1 MKIKNKITF
10 IFVILVA
17 TMQLVIFTVIY
28 LFAVDYTTSAFFDKL
43 KKRTIIAEQS
53 YFEKDTLNVE
63 IYEDLR
69 RKHLQTLP
77 EEQEFIFPINTELK
91 AISEELKIALP
102 ETFYSSLITHNYA
115 EAKVGKTFLSGINY
129 NDHTANYLII
139 LTAQDHDG
147 VNELSNL
154 RTLLFFL
161 FLLNIIVLLLLGRFF
176 AKRTLNPLTQIIE
189 KVNTIRVTNLHERLQ
204 TTHNRDELSQLAST
218 FNDMLD
224 RLETS
229 FDIQSNFINNASH
242 ELKNPLTAILGQT
255 EIALLKERSPE
266 EYIKVLE
273 GVETEALRLD
283 ALINSLLKF
292 AQTEND
298 EKGLLISPMRLDEL
312 ILEVKGNIDLINP
325 ENKIEIDFNDF
336 PENPDLLVVEGNYGL
351 INIALNNI
359 LDNASK
365 FSENKKVIVK
375 IIANNSVIKIVVTDQ
390 GVGIPAD
397 EIKNI
402 YQPFY
407 RAANVRNV
415 KGYGFGLPLTYKIM
429 KLHSGTIEVF
439 SEHKKG
445 TIVTLIFPN
454 KHQRTSISK

>member
-1 MKIKNKITF
+1 
-10 IFVILVA
+10 
-17 TMQLVIFTVIY
+17 MQLVIFSIIYVI
-28 LFAVDYTTSAFFDKL
+28 AEDYRTGEFFEKL
-43 KKRTIIAEQS
+43 KNRTLIAEKS
-53 YFEKDTLNVE
+53 HFEKDALSAE
-63 IYEDLR
+63 IYEEIKQ
-69 RKHLQTLP
+69 KHLQILP
-77 EEQEFIFPINTELK
+77 NEQEFIFPKNTPLEQIN
-91 AISEELKIALP
+91 SETTARIPKL
-102 ETFYSSLITHNYA
+102 FYAHLLSENYA
-115 EAKVGKTFLSGINY
+115 EAKVGNTFFSGINY
-129 NDHTANYLII
+129 KDRNTSYLII
-139 LTAQDHDG
+139 ISATDDDG
-147 VNELSNL
+147 LNELSNL
-154 RTLLFFL
+154 RNLLIFL

-176 AKRTLNPLTQIIE
+176 AKRALEPLAKIIE
-189 KVNTIRVTNLHERLQ
+189 TINTIRATNLHERVH
-204 TTHNRDELSQLAST
+204 TTNNKDELSQLASM
-218 FNDMLD
+218 FNGMLD
-224 RLETS
+224 RLETA
-229 FDIQSNFINNASH
+229 FEIQSNFINNASH

-255 EIALLKERSPE
+255 EIALLKERSTA
-266 EYIKVLE
+266 EYTKVLE

-298 EKGLLISPMRLDEL
+298 EKGLLITPIRLDEL

-325 ENKIEIDFNDF
+325 DNQIEIDFNDF

-351 INIALNNI
+351 INIALNNV

-365 FSENKKVIVK
+365 FSDNKKVIVK
-375 IIANNSVIKIVVTDQ
+375 IVTNNSDIKIVVTDQ
-390 GVGIPAD
+390 GVGIPSD

-439 SEHKKG
+439 SEHEKG

-454 KHQRTSISK
+454 MNQKFSIPR

>member
-17 TMQLVIFTVIY
+17 SMQLVIFSIIY
-28 LFAVDYTTSAFFDKL
+28 FFAVEYRTDEFFEKL
-43 KKRTIIAEQS
+43 KKRTLIAEQS
-53 YFEKDTLNVE
+53 NFEKDALSVE
-63 IYEDLR
+63 IYEELR
-69 RKHLQTLP
+69 RKHLQILP
-77 EEQEFIFPINTELK
+77 DEKEFIFNISTPLKDIRLKTQINIPQK
-91 AISEELKIALP
+91 
-102 ETFYSSLITHNYA
+102 FYSDLINKSYA
-115 EAKVGKTFLSGINY
+115 EAKAGKSFFSGLKYKDQNS
-129 NDHTANYLII
+129 NYLII
-139 LTAQDHDG
+139 LTANDDDG
-147 VNELSNL
+147 INELSNL
-154 RTLLFFL
+154 RTLLIFL

-176 AKRTLNPLTQIIE
+176 AKRALDPLTKIIE
-189 KVNTIRVTNLHERLQ
+189 KVNNIRVTNLHERLQ
-204 TTHNRDELSQLAST
+204 TTQNKDELSQLAST
-218 FNDMLD
+218 FNGMLD

-255 EIALLKERSPE
+255 EIALLKERSPQ
-266 EYIKVLE
+266 EYTKVLE

-298 EKGLLISPMRLDEL
+298 EKGLLITPIRLDEL

-325 ENKIEIDFNDF
+325 DNNIEIDFNDF
-336 PENPDLLVVEGNYGL
+336 PENPDLLVIEGNYGL
-351 INIALNNI
+351 INIALNNV

-365 FSENKKVIVK
+365 FSDNKKVIVK
-375 IIANNSVIKIVVTDQ
+375 IVTNTSAIKIVVTDQ
-390 GVGIPAD
+390 GVGIPTD

-439 SEHKKG
+439 SEHKVG

-454 KHQRTSISK
+454 KHQNFSISR

>member
-1 MKIKNKITF
+1 MKIKNKITL

-17 TMQLVIFTVIY
+17 TMQLVIFSIIY
-28 LFAVDYTTSAFFDKL
+28 VFASDYRTNEFFKKL
-43 KKRTIIAEQS
+43 EKRTLIAEQS
-53 YFEKDTLNVE
+53 HFEKNKLGVE
-63 IYEDLR
+63 IYEELI

-77 EEQEFIFPINTELK
+77 KEKEYIFATDATLNQI
-91 AISEELKIALP
+91 ISEIELKIPQTYYAD
-102 ETFYSSLITHNYA
+102 LINKNYA
-115 EAKVGKTFLSGINY
+115 EIKIGDTFLSGLNY
-129 NDHTANYLII
+129 KERNKSHFVI
-139 LTAQDHDG
+139 LTAHDEDG
-147 VNELSNL
+147 IDELSKL
-154 RTLLFFL
+154 IHLLIFL
-161 FLLNIIVLLLLGRFF
+161 FLLTILVLFFLGSFF
-176 AKRTLNPLTQIIE
+176 AKRTLEPLARIIE

-204 TTHNRDELSQLAST
+204 TTNNKDELSELANT
-218 FNDMLD
+218 FNGMLD

-229 FDIQSNFINNASH
+229 FEIQSNFINNASH

-266 EYIKVLE
+266 EYTKVLE

-292 AQTEND
+292 AQTESD
-298 EKGLLISPMRLDEL
+298 EKGLLITPIRLDEL
-312 ILEVKGNIDLINP
+312 ILEVKENIDLINP
-325 ENKIEIDFNDF
+325 DNKIEIDFNDF
-336 PENPDLLVVEGNYGL
+336 PDNPDLLVVEGNYGL
-351 INIALNNI
+351 INIALNNV

-365 FSENKKVIVK
+365 FSDNKKVIVK
-375 IIANNSVIKIVVTDQ
+375 IITNNASIKIVVTDQ
-390 GVGIPAD
+390 GVGIPPN

-415 KGYGFGLPLTYKIM
+415 KGYGFGLPLTNKIM

-454 KHQRTSISK
+454 KHQEFSISK

>member
-1 MKIKNKITF
+1 MKIKNKITL
-10 IFVILVA
+10 IFVLLVA
-17 TMQLVIFTVIY
+17 SMQMVIFTIIY
-28 LFAVDYTTSAFFDKL
+28 LFAVDYTTNEFFVKL
-43 KKRTIIAEQS
+43 KNRTLIAEQS
-53 YFEKDTLNVE
+53 HFEKDALSTE
-63 IYEDLR
+63 IYEDLIQ
-69 RKHLQTLP
+69 KHLQTLS
-77 EEQEFIFPINTELK
+77 EEREFIYTVDTPKTQINTELDVV
-91 AISEELKIALP
+91 LP
-102 ETFYSSLITHNYA
+102 EEFYSDLIQNKYA
-115 EAKVGKTFLSGINY
+115 EVKIGHSFFSGINY
-129 NDHTANYLII
+129 TDHNTSYFIIVTAS
-139 LTAQDHDG
+139 DVDG
-147 VNELSNL
+147 TNELSKL
-154 RTLLFFL
+154 RSLLILL
-161 FLLNIIVLLLLGRFF
+161 FLLTIFVLFLIGRFF
-176 AKRTLNPLTQIIE
+176 AKRTLDPLSKIIE
-189 KVNTIRVTNLHERLQ
+189 KVNTIRVTNLHERLH
-204 TTHNRDELSQLAST
+204 TSENKDELSQLTNT

-229 FDIQSNFINNASH
+229 FEIQSNFINNASH

-298 EKGLLISPMRLDEL
+298 EKGLLITPIRLDEL
-312 ILEVKGNIDLINP
+312 ILEVKDNIDLINP
-325 ENKIEIDFNDF
+325 ENQIEIDFSDF
-336 PENPDLLVVEGNYGL
+336 PENPDLLIIDGNYGL
-351 INIALNNI
+351 INIALNNV

-365 FSENKKVIVK
+365 FSDNKKVIVK
-375 IIANNSVIKIVVTDQ
+375 IVTNNSAIKIVVTDH
-390 GVGIPAD
+390 GVGIPSD

-454 KHQRTSISK
+454 KYQEFSVSK